1 MFVTWSGVRG
11 LKQFHEN
18 LSKTSSDPAKESC
31 KLCLLTSPPGW
42 RGKNGPRAPFSQS
55 GPAWAKS
62 NKHLWLCGSVFVGT
76 LHKRHCA
83 VTVQVERFCCTML
96 MHLSGYLNEEV
107 KKEEVSPAP
116 PRPVAGKVH
125 HNACSSNTFSQRRTQ
140 TQRENTCQ
148 NRGFGVGIAVRS
160 LTFPPLAVCGSC
172 LQYAQARTRVAKVP
186 MRLFFYSERKKCG

>member
-1 MFVTWSGVRG
+1 MVSGQSWNAESALASKGRFVTWSGVRG

-31 KLCLLTSPPGW
+31 KLRLLTSPPGW

-55 GPAWAKS
+55 GPVWAKS
-62 NKHLWLCGSVFVGT
+62 NKHLWLCGSVFVARCT
-76 LHKRHCA
+76 KDIA

-107 KKEEVSPAP
+107 KKEEVTPAP

-125 HNACSSNTFSQRRTQ
+125 HKQGGGETGC
-140 TQRENTCQ
+140 E
-148 NRGFGVGIAVRS
+148 
-160 LTFPPLAVCGSC
+160 
-172 LQYAQARTRVAKVP
+172 AK
-186 MRLFFYSERKKCG
+186 